1 MSAEKRQEVWKKAE
15 KLIAS
20 GKYAGVIE
28 QLLEVDESGEF
39 ATTWRLAAEVR
50 WKEAEKNPTKKNY
63 RKAAENYRKALKLEP
78 KNKAANSG
86 LQ

>member
-50 WKEAEKNPTKKNY
+50 WKESEKSNQ
-63 RKAAENYRKALKLEP
+63 EELERLLRTTEKP
-78 KNKAANSG
+78 
-86 LQ
+86 